1 VRHLAFL
8 TLFLAARLAWAH
20 GAVHEQI
27 ERFNAR
33 IAEQPGNADLYLQ
46 RGRLFLEDRHFEE
59 AGRDFRRALQIDP
72 HLRAAHYFH
81 GDALLKSGD
90 AASAERETRAFL
102 AALGEEDRGGL
113 SRGFRLLGQS
123 LAAQGR
129 PLESA
134 GAFRTALHHAPDPD
148 PAHYRDCAA
157 AWLAAGP
164 AYRETALEILD
175 SGITRLGLLPALQEM
190 ALEIEIQAGR
200 PEAAVKRLDG
210 LIAQGQGR
218 ERWLFRKGEILLK
231 AGRTPEARQAF
242 EEALA
247 AIEALPPGR
256 RGTRALRELEGKVRG
271 RLGGNDCPTP
281 ATNGHSRETDGVVYF
296 RL

>member
-1 VRHLAFL
+1 MRRLTFLAL
-8 TLFLAARLAWAH
+8 LLAARLAGAH

-27 ERFNAR
+27 ERLDAR
-33 IAEQPGNADLYLQ
+33 IAEQPGQADLYLQ
-46 RGRLFLEDRHFEE
+46 RGRLFLEDRHYEE

-81 GDALLKSGD
+81 GDSLLKRGD
-90 AASAERETRAFL
+90 AAGAEREARAFL

-113 SRGFRLLGQS
+113 LRGYRLLGQS
-123 LAAQGR
+123 LADQGKS
-129 PLESA
+129 LEA
-134 GAFRTALHHAPDPD
+134 AAAFQTALSHAPEPD

-164 AYRETALEILD
+164 AHRKTALEILD
-175 SGITRLGLLPALQEM
+175 SGIARLGLLPALQEM
-190 ALEIEIQAGR
+190 AVDIELQAGR
-200 PEAAVKRLDG
+200 PDAAAKRLDR

-218 ERWLFRKGEILLK
+218 ERWLLRKGEILLQ

-256 RGTRALRELEGKVRG
+256 RNTRALRELEREVRG
-271 RLGGNDCPTP
+271 RLGG
-281 ATNGHSRETDGVVYF
+281 ARF
-296 RL
+296 

>member
-1 VRHLAFL
+1 MRHLAFL

-27 ERFNAR
+27 ERLNAR

-72 HLRAAHYFH
+72 HLRAVHYFH
-81 GDALLKSGD
+81 ADALLKSGD
-90 AASAERETRAFL
+90 APGAEREARAFL
-102 AALGEEDRGGL
+102 AGLGEEDRGGL
-113 SRGFRLLGQS
+113 LRGYRLLGQS
-123 LAAQGR
+123 FAAQGK

-134 GAFRTALHHAPDPD
+134 AAFQTALHHAPEPD
-148 PAHYRDCAA
+148 PAHYHDCAA

-164 AYRETALEILD
+164 AHKETALEILD
-175 SGITRLGLLPALQEM
+175 SGIARLGLLPALQEM
-190 ALEIEIQAGR
+190 AVDIELQAGR
-200 PEAAVKRLDG
+200 PDGAVKRLDR

-218 ERWLFRKGEILLK
+218 ERWLLRKGEILLQ
-231 AGRTPEARQAF
+231 AGRTPEARRAF

-256 RGTRALRELEGKVRG
+256 RNTRALRELEGEVRG
-271 RLGGNDCPTP
+271 RLGE
-281 ATNGHSRETDGVVYF
+281 RY
-296 RL
+296 